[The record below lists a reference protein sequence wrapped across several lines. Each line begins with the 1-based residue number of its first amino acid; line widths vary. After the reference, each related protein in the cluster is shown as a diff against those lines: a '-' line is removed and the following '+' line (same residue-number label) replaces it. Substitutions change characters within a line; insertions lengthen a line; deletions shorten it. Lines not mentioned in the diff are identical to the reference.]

1 MPTGV
6 FFPKDGGELVE
17 RRSKKRGTAFY
28 ACSNEECDFVAWNKP
43 VSEICPECGY
53 LGAEMKTNKTR
64 GDFRKCLKCGN
75 EWDAPTTEDP
85 IDTEAAVAV

>member
-1 MPTGV
+1 
-6 FFPKDGGELVE
+6 
-17 RRSKKRGTAFY
+17 
-28 ACSNEECDFVAWNKP
+28 
-43 VSEICPECGY
+43 
-53 LGAEMKTNKTR
+53 MKSNKTR